1 MRNKIVMCLGGFFA
15 LLFSFSLSAEA
26 IVPVELKED
35 LVFPLSSA
43 EYIENEGAI
52 TLYDANQIDL
62 SALDLSAIPDNT
74 YGLALTFQ
82 ITNFDYQNLTFH
94 YELAGVQESE
104 KSEIKPDELSIKND
118 GTYVLVLNLLDLKGS
133 LDQISTLKL
142 IFQNENNTAFNQTSE
157 TTLQI
162 NTLEYLDQEAELDYI
177 VTGEVSDSFIFDANS
192 EEGIVVDGFVAEEG
206 FVIGDNLDDDSFEGV
221 VVLAEDES
229 ADQVNET
236 SMIPYLLFIAVILLV
251 VMAAVL
257 VFLQIIKRKK

>member
-1 MRNKIVMCLGGFFA
+1 MCLGGFFA

-118 GTYVLVLNLLDLKGS
+118 GTYVLVLNLLDL
-133 LDQISTLKL
+133 
-142 IFQNENNTAFNQTSE
+142 FH
-157 TTLQI
+157 
-162 NTLEYLDQEAELDYI
+162 
-177 VTGEVSDSFIFDANS
+177 
-192 EEGIVVDGFVAEEG
+192 GF
-206 FVIGDNLDDDSFEGV
+206 
-221 VVLAEDES
+221 
-229 ADQVNET
+229 
-236 SMIPYLLFIAVILLV
+236 LL
-251 VMAAVL
+251 
-257 VFLQIIKRKK
+257 